1 MSRRFDSNSLV
12 AFAASL
18 LHRSGLEPA
27 KAQVVAEVLVEGD
40 LLGHTT
46 HGLQLLPSYLQQIE
60 KGTMTL
66 SGEPRVIAD
75 FPAAITWD
83 GMRLPGPW
91 LVRSAIDQAAER
103 AAKYGTCT
111 VSIRRSHH
119 TACLS
124 AYLMRAT
131 EQNMMAI
138 LCTSDPGYVGVAPHG
153 GRKGLYS
160 TNPITAGWPNE
171 HGPVMVDMSTSIASM
186 GVILRAHEQGTKLP
200 GKWLLHPDGH
210 PTDDP
215 AARFADPPAAL
226 LPVGGLDH
234 GHKGYGLALLV
245 EALTSG
251 LAGFGRADP
260 KEPWTNNVYIHV
272 LAPALFG
279 GAEEFVRQTSFLADA
294 CQKIP
299 PREGVERVRLP
310 GEASLQRRREQLEHG
325 VHLYPAVLPALQPW
339 AEKLKIP
346 QPQPI
351 ATLGQM

>member
-1 MSRRFDSNSLV
+1 MPHRFEAESLV
-12 AFAASL
+12 AFAAAL
-18 LHRSGLEPA
+18 MRGRGLEPA
-27 KAQVVAEVLVEGD
+27 KALVVAQVLVEGD

-66 SGEPRVIAD
+66 SGEPKIIAD

-91 LVRSAIDQAAER
+91 LVRSAIDLAAQR
-103 AAKYGTCT
+103 AAKFGTCT
-111 VSIRRSHH
+111 ISIRRSHH

-131 EQNMMAI
+131 QQNLMAI
-138 LCTSDPGYVGVAPHG
+138 ICTSDPGYVGVAPHG
-153 GRKGLYS
+153 GREGLYS
-160 TNPITAGWPNE
+160 TNPITAGWPTDD
-171 HGPVMVDMSTSIASM
+171 GPVLVDMSTSIASM
-186 GVILRAHEQGTKLP
+186 GVILRAREQGTKLP
-200 GKWLLHPDGH
+200 GKWLLDPAGH

-215 AARFADPPAAL
+215 AARFIDPPAAL
-226 LPVGGLDH
+226 LPAGGLDH

-294 CQKIP
+294 CRKIP

-310 GEASLQRRREQLEHG
+310 GEGAMRKRRAQLEKG
-325 VHLYPAVLPALQPW
+325 VELYPTIMPALKVW
-339 AEKLKIP
+339 AQKLEVSVPESIHSVSE
-346 QPQPI
+346 
-351 ATLGQM
+351 

>member
-1 MSRRFDSNSLV
+1 MPQRFTVSSLV
-12 AFAASL
+12 HFAYSL
-18 LHRSGLEPA
+18 LERSGLQPA

-46 HGLQLLPSYLQQIE
+46 HGLQLLPSYLQQID
-60 KGTMTL
+60 KGTMAL

-91 LVRSAIDQAAER
+91 LVRSAIDLAAQR
-103 AAKYGTCT
+103 AAKFGTCS

-131 EQNMMAI
+131 DQNLMAI

-153 GRKGLYS
+153 GRRGLYS
-160 TNPITAGWPNE
+160 TNPITAGWPTQD
-171 HGPVMVDMSTSIASM
+171 GPVMVDMSTSIASM
-186 GVILRAHEQGTKLP
+186 GVIFRAREQGTKLP
-200 GKWLLHPDGH
+200 GKWLLDSDGR

-260 KEPWTNNVYIHV
+260 KEPWTNNVYIQV
-272 LAPALFG
+272 LSPALFG
-279 GAEEFVRQTSFLADA
+279 GAEVFIRQTSFLADA
-294 CQKIP
+294 CRKIP

-310 GEASLQRRREQLEHG
+310 GEASLQRRCEQLQNG
-325 VHLYPAVLPALQPW
+325 VELYPRIMPALEPW
-339 AEKLKIP
+339 AKKLKVAFPESIL
-346 QPQPI
+346 
-351 ATLGQM
+351 AR